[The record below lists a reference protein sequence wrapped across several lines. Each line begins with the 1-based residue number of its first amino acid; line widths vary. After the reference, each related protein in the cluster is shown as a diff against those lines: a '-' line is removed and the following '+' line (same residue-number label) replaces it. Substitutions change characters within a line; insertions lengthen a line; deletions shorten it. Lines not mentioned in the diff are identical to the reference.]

1 MMPASVDLSAFFIEL
16 AEEMELTFCEQID
29 NGCPVLLGLW
39 NNVLKAEVR
48 LYRLLGIIDQF
59 RDLLSQLYTPQSMFT
74 VISIQDLALFISLNA
89 ILLKNSV
96 FVFNSL

>member
-48 LYRLLGIIDQF
+48 LYRLLG
-59 RDLLSQLYTPQSMFT
+59 T
-74 VISIQDLALFISLNA
+74 V
-89 ILLKNSV
+89 
-96 FVFNSL
+96 

>member
-48 LYRLLGIIDQF
+48 IPNGLLP
-59 RDLLSQLYTPQSMFT
+59 R
-74 VISIQDLALFISLNA
+74 
-89 ILLKNSV
+89 V
-96 FVFNSL
+96 FVLMKSKGVNIRLILGCIT

>member
-48 LYRLLGIIDQF
+48 IHTRY
-59 RDLLSQLYTPQSMFT
+59 
-74 VISIQDLALFISLNA
+74 N
-89 ILLKNSV
+89 
-96 FVFNSL
+96 

>member
-48 LYRLLGIIDQF
+48 LYRLLGIIGKF
-59 RDLLSQLYTPQSMFT
+59 RDFLSQLYTPQSIFT
-74 VISIQDLALFISLNA
+74 VTSIRFSL
-89 ILLKNSV
+89 IYK
-96 FVFNSL
+96 FEHYTF

>member
-48 LYRLLGIIDQF
+48 
-59 RDLLSQLYTPQSMFT
+59 
-74 VISIQDLALFISLNA
+74 IQNGPIPR
-89 ILLKNSV
+89 V
-96 FVFNSL
+96 FVLMKSKGVNIRLIQGCIT

>member
-1 MMPASVDLSAFFIEL
+1 MPASVDLSAFFIEL

-48 LYRLLGIIDQF
+48 LYRLLGVIDQF
-59 RDLLSQLYTPQSMFT
+59 RDY
-74 VISIQDLALFISLNA
+74 FITTKHTA
-89 ILLKNSV
+89 INVYRDKYKI
-96 FVFNSL
+96 